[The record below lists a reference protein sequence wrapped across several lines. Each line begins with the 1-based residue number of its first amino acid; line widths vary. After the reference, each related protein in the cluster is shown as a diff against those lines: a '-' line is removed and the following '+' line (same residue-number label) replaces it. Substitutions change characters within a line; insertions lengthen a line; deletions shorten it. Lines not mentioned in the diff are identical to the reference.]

1 MFWRHVLAS
10 STGLERAGSTEYQN
24 DHMAKIFSQGFSFS
38 GFERDKLYWRQPGG
52 RFVDISGLSGLDS
65 VTDGRGAA
73 YADFDNDGDT
83 DIFLTALQGQAHHLF
98 RNNVG
103 QAAGFIRVA
112 LEGRASGL
120 DAFGAE
126 VRLQTGQGVLTKIKA
141 GGSGFVSQS
150 DPRLLFGLGDEPQA
164 EWLEVRWPG
173 GRRQRFGP
181 VAARSS
187 VRAVEGQEQLV
198 YLDEPRFSLP
208 EPVGQEAAFLQA
220 LRYGPGDVFPAVEL
234 TDLQGQKT
242 NFHALRQEGR
252 AYLVN
257 LWATYCVPCRT
268 EMPQLEKLRQALAA
282 AGVDVVGISLD
293 MGAQRDQ
300 VPRFLERMG
309 ISYPVFTAEA
319 GIFPQIFAGEQV
331 FIPLSFIVDRQGR
344 IAEVL
349 TGWTPAAQERLGQLV
364 EKGE

>member
-1 MFWRHVLAS
+1 MLAS
-10 STGLERAGSTEYQN
+10 STGLEQAGSSQYQN
-24 DHMAKIFSQGFSFS
+24 DHMGKIFSQGFSFS

-65 VTDGRGAA
+65 ITDGRGAA
-73 YADFDNDGDT
+73 CADFDNDGDA

-103 QAAGFIRVA
+103 QESGFIRVA
-112 LEGRASGL
+112 LTGRASGP

-126 VRLQTGQGVLTKIKA
+126 VRMQTSQGVLTQVKA

-150 DPRLLFGLGDEPQA
+150 DPRLLFGLGDDPQA

-173 GRRQRFGP
+173 GQRQRFGP

-187 VRAVEGQEQLV
+187 VRVIEGQEQLL
-198 YLDEPRFSLP
+198 YQEEARFSLP
-208 EPVGQEAAFLQA
+208 EPVDREEAFLQA
-220 LRYGPGDVFPAVEL
+220 LRYGPGDIFPAVAL
-234 TDLQGQKT
+234 TDTQGHKT
-242 NFHALRQEGR
+242 DFHAYRRPGK

-268 EMPQLEKLRQALAA
+268 EMPELEALRQPLAE
-282 AGVDVVGISLD
+282 AGVEVVGISLD
-293 MGAQRDQ
+293 MGSQRRQ

-309 ISYPVFTAEA
+309 ITYPVFTAEED
-319 GIFPQIFAGEQV
+319 IFPQVFAGEQV

-344 IAEVL
+344 ITQVL
-349 TGWTPAAQERLGQLV
+349 TGWTPAAQERIGRLV
-364 EKGE
+364 EQGE